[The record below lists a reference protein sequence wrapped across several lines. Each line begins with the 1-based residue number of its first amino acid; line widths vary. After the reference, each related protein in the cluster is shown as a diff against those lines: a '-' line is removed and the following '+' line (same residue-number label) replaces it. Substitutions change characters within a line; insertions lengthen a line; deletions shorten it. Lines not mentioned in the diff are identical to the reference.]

1 MSEET
6 PPSGTPQP
14 GPPPGQSWPPPQ
26 SASPPQQGQ
35 PAAYPGHPQ
44 GGAPVHPQ
52 QGWGQPAPQ
61 WTPQGPPQWAPP
73 QAMLLPTF
81 PHAEPTPYHQ
91 MLRTWTYSWW
101 KPVVG
106 IVLCVVGMMLVMPLV
121 LMPVLAIGV
130 WIEGGPFW
138 ESFQNAATLET
149 VDPPGLLYLNLVLGS
164 MILVTWFV
172 MRVIHRMRP
181 RWLASVMPRLRWR
194 FLAVCLGL
202 SVVALV
208 AQVVVG
214 MVLPGQT
221 ESDFGPVNDFTRT
234 TAVIAV
240 IVLLTTPLQAAGEE
254 YVFRGYLLQAF
265 GSFFHN
271 RTAGKWVAILVTASL
286 FAAAHG
292 VQNFPLFFDRFM
304 FGLIAGWLVV
314 RTGGLEAGIALHILN
329 NFLAYG
335 IAVSFGDLTE
345 TLTVSQISWWNIPL
359 TLTQSG
365 LYAVLA
371 TVAAR
376 RMGLQTQTR
385 PPLDASRSAPE
396 PVPV

>member
-6 PPSGTPQP
+6 PRPSGPALP
-14 GPPPGQSWPPPQ
+14 GPPPAQAWPPPQ
-26 SASPPQQGQ
+26 PPAYPGSPQGGWVPSTAPNAGWGPPQQ
-35 PAAYPGHPQ
+35 
-44 GGAPVHPQ
+44 PV
-52 QGWGQPAPQ
+52 
-61 WTPQGPPQWAPP
+61 
-73 QAMLLPTF
+73 LPSF
-81 PHAEPTPYHQ
+81 PHAEPMAYHQ
-91 MLRTWTYSWW
+91 MLRTWTYAWW

-106 IVLCVVGMMLVMPLV
+106 ILVCAVGMMLVMPLV

-138 ESFQNAATLET
+138 ETFQKAATLET

-194 FLAVCLGL
+194 FLVVCLGIA
-202 SVVALV
+202 VVALV

-214 MVLPGQT
+214 AVLPGQT
-221 ESDFGPVNDFTRT
+221 ESDFGPLNDFTRT

-265 GSFFHN
+265 GSFF
-271 RTAGKWVAILVTASL
+271 RSRSVGKWVAILLTATL
-286 FAAAHG
+286 FASAHG

-304 FGLIAGWLVV
+304 FGVIAGWLVV

-365 LYAVLA
+365 IYALLV
-371 TVAAR
+371 TFAAR
-376 RMGLQTQTR
+376 RMGLQTLTQ
-385 PPLDASRSAPE
+385 PPLAEPRTAAA